1 MGSPTRRHRNTHT
14 KPTGLGSLISHQL
27 TQPEGCAGQ
36 HHALHG
42 CLAAPLPLV
51 STVGYDPTGKPH
63 FFRSRD
69 ASPRS
74 PWTPARGTGV
84 GGGIKKNGA
93 QQQAF
98 RSLAGEPQRGN
109 FSDTSSCTLGRLEI
123 VEKREEQIG
132 TRQDESQWIVAQRP
146 LSAPTIP
153 RFDTI
158 VCRGFP
164 HSMMRTALNTDPF
177 NGKQGTCDISR
188 SSYICS
194 CSHGVE
200 EEHSMS
206 AWILA

>member
-1 MGSPTRRHRNTHT
+1 MLRDWENFQPLAQGWEDAQKKRAHR
-14 KPTGLGSLISHQL
+14 S
-27 TQPEGCAGQ
+27 
-36 HHALHG
+36 
-42 CLAAPLPLV
+42 
-51 STVGYDPTGKPH
+51 
-63 FFRSRD
+63 
-69 ASPRS
+69 
-74 PWTPARGTGV
+74 
-84 GGGIKKNGA
+84 
-93 QQQAF
+93 AF
-98 RSLAGEPQRGN
+98 RRPTDVPQMYQR
-109 FSDTSSCTLGRLEI
+109 DTVVTFLTPLGRLET

>member
-14 KPTGLGSLISHQL
+14 KTNRIRLTDFSSAHPTRRLRRTAPRVARVPGTSSPPGICGGVRPHGKTAFFSVQRRI
-27 TQPEGCAGQ
+27 PEF
-36 HHALHG
+36 
-42 CLAAPLPLV
+42 PV
-51 STVGYDPTGKPH
+51 
-63 FFRSRD
+63 D
-69 ASPRS
+69 ASR
-74 PWTPARGTGV
+74 WHRGGRRH
-84 GGGIKKNGA
+84 KKNGA
-93 QQQAF
+93 HQQAF
-98 RSLAGEPQRGN
+98 RSPADVPRRGGVVT
-109 FSDTSSCTLGRLEI
+109 FLTPLGRLET

>member
-1 MGSPTRRHRNTHT
+1 LELRDGARLHFEKGCILRTPGALGPRGCQEGYLEPGPANRTIRDGANKLFEDYRNPSFW
-14 KPTGLGSLISHQL
+14 KP
-27 TQPEGCAGQ
+27 EA
-36 HHALHG
+36 
-42 CLAAPLPLV
+42 
-51 STVGYDPTGKPH
+51 VG
-63 FFRSRD
+63 
-69 ASPRS
+69 
-74 PWTPARGTGV
+74 
-84 GGGIKKNGA
+84 KK
-93 QQQAF
+93 
-98 RSLAGEPQRGN
+98 
-109 FSDTSSCTLGRLEI
+109 
-123 VEKREEQIG
+123 EEQIG